1 MDQVMPM
8 APCADHKDLLAT
20 PDKYEFT
27 ALSSGLGLGGVRP
40 ARLTQTRRPVAQAAA
55 GLAVNTMPG
64 WAGSAAVVAF
74 APPRL
79 RLPKAATVAPVK
91 EAGISRLVLA
101 WSLDLLL
108 VAAALSSALALAFAA
123 HVWRGDSADWLAAKQ
138 VQWLWSL
145 NPVIWLA
152 GVYALF
158 LVYAL
163 FFRILVGRTCGETL
177 LGLRPTPLRQSSK
190 G

>member
-8 APCADHKDLLAT
+8 APCADLNDLLAASS
-20 PDKYEFT
+20 KHEFT

-40 ARLTQTRRPVAQAAA
+40 ARPIQARPPVAQAAA
-55 GLAVNTMPG
+55 SLAVNTMAG
-64 WAGSAAVVAF
+64 WAGSAAAT
-74 APPRL
+74 PRL
-79 RLPKAATVAPVK
+79 GPPAAATAAPAK

-108 VAAALSSALALAFAA
+108 VAAALSSALALVFAA

-138 VQWLWSL
+138 VQWLLSL
-145 NPVIWLA
+145 NPVVWLA
-152 GVYALF
+152 GVYSLF
-158 LVYAL
+158 LVYAI

-177 LGLRPTPLRQSSK
+177 LGLRPTPLGQPTK